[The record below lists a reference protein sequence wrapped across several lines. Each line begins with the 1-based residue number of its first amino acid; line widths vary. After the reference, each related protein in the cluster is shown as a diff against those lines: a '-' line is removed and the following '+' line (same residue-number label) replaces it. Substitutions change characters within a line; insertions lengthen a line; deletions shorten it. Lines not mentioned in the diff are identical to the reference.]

1 MFYNLIMSTLI
12 LDIRNH
18 NEIDKKRF
26 TDEKLHSNNET
37 ILYLPA
43 NMIKYNLVFLKRE
56 FMKYQTIK
64 LICNSGN
71 RSRLIKNKYFQDNS
85 YIVVN
90 KDQFKDISKDV
101 VISKGLHMNLVR
113 KVQLIAG
120 SLILFFFLITLGV
133 SDFIYS
139 YLLLGLMMLYVSLSG
154 NCFMSSFLTKNDF

>member
-1 MFYNLIMSTLI
+1 MSTLI

-26 TDEKLHSNNET
+26 TDDKLHLSNET
-37 ILYLPA
+37 VLYLPA
-43 NMIKYNLVFLKRE
+43 NMIKYNLDFLKIE
-56 FMKYQTIK
+56 FMKYHTIK

-71 RSRLIKNKYFQDNS
+71 RSKLIKNKYFQDNPS
-85 YIVVN
+85 IVVN
-90 KDQFKDISKDV
+90 KDQFKDISKEV
-101 VISKGLHMNLVR
+101 VISKGLHLNLVR

-120 SLILFFFLITLGV
+120 SFILFFFFITLGFR
-133 SDFIYS
+133 DFFYS